1 MPGIIQARRGR
12 FTNNMQTIKFADDW
26 QWRGQA
32 AGIGQG
38 ADANPPRVTIC
49 AIVKNEGA
57 FLLEWVAYYRLMGIE
72 RFVIYNNGST
82 DDTRAV
88 LDRIAGRAGITVI
101 DWPSAPSSGAL
112 AFFEARDLVLSL
124 PDLRDFDWW
133 GDMMVGPQLRAYNHF
148 VTYYAAETDWALFID
163 ADEFVV
169 SRAGL
174 PLPTLAASYGRD
186 PAVGAVALNWRYF
199 GSSGHQEPDGRLVI
213 ERFTRCATAT
223 YHGHVHMKS
232 LVRTAA
238 LDRMI
243 IHSGR
248 LRDGFHYV
256 DDGGKPITLRD
267 DGFTPAISHDW
278 LYIHHYSVKSRAEFE
293 RKRARGRAPVAD
305 GHPHKRE
312 QLDDEYF
319 RRQDLNDEED
329 RTLLHRAS
337 AVKVE
342 MARLLG

>member
-1 MPGIIQARRGR
+1 MNSIS
-12 FTNNMQTIKFADDW
+12 TIKWADDGR
-26 QWRGQA
+26 QHGRVI
-32 AGIGQG
+32 GISQG

-101 DWPSAPSSGAL
+101 DWPSTPNSGAL
-112 AFFEARDLVLSL
+112 SFFEARDLVLSL
-124 PDLRDFDWW
+124 PHLRDFNWW
-133 GDMMVGPQLRAYNHF
+133 GDMTVGPQLRAYNHF

-174 PLPTLAASYGRD
+174 SLPALAASYGED

-199 GSSGHQEPDGRLVI
+199 GSSGHRQPDGRLVI
-213 ERFTRCATAT
+213 ERFTRCAPTL
-223 YHGHVHMKS
+223 HPGHVHMKS

-238 LDRMI
+238 LDRML

-248 LRDGFHYV
+248 LRQGHHYV
-256 DDGGKPITLRD
+256 DDTGTPVALRD
-267 DGFTPAISHDW
+267 FAFTPAISHSR

-293 RKRARGRAPVAD
+293 RKRARGRAPFAD
-305 GHPHKRE
+305 GHPHKGE
-312 QLDDEYF
+312 GLDDAYF
-319 RRQDLNDEED
+319 RRQDLNDEAD
-329 RTLLHRAS
+329 LLLLHQAP
-337 AVKVE
+337 AVKAE